1 MKINLNIRNRYI
13 LLGDMILSV
22 ISVVGAYILRL
33 ELIEVFSNYY
43 LSLLWL
49 LLFAL
54 TIKPITYY
62 FFGLYRR
69 MWVYASIRELKL
81 IFSSVTISS
90 ALITG
95 VMLILFANRVF
106 VSFPR
111 SVLVID
117 WILSILFVGGLRFGL
132 RILFEGSKN
141 RAVNRQIRDLKKKS
155 LIIGAGDMGAM
166 VANEFQKNP

>member
-1 MKINLNIRNRYI
+1 VVYEMKINLNIRNRYI
-13 LLGDMILSV
+13 LMGDMILSI

-43 LSLLWL
+43 LSLLWM
-49 LLFAL
+49 LLFTL
-54 TIKPITYY
+54 TIKPVAYY
-62 FFGLYRR
+62 FFGLYRK

-81 IFSSVTISS
+81 IFIAVTVSS
-90 ALITG
+90 ALIS
-95 VMLILFANRVF
+95 VIMLILFANRVF

-132 RILFEGSKN
+132 RVLFEGNKN
-141 RAVNRQIRDLKKKS
+141 RAVSRQNRDYAKKS
-155 LIIGAGDMGAM
+155 LIIGA
-166 VANEFQKNP
+166 

>member
-1 MKINLNIRNRYI
+1 MKINLNIRNRYM

-43 LSLLWL
+43 LSLLWM
-49 LLFAL
+49 LLFTL

-62 FFGLYRR
+62 FFGLYRK

-81 IFSSVTISS
+81 IFIAVTVPSV
-90 ALITG
+90 LIT
-95 VMLILFANRVF
+95 VIMLILFTNRIF

-132 RILFEGSKN
+132 RVLFEGSK
-141 RAVNRQIRDLKKKS
+141 
-155 LIIGAGDMGAM
+155 
-166 VANEFQKNP
+166 